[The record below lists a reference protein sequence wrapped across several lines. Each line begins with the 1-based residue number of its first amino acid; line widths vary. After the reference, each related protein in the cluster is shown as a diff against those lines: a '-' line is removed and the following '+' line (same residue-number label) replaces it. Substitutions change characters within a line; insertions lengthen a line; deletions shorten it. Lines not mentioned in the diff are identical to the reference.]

1 MPENIGYRLSH
12 DKQMKERYGKK
23 WLIVHWTPTGN
34 VPKEYDDDDDD
45 DDNYYYYCLYHNPFV
60 Y

>member
-1 MPENIGYRLSH
+1 
-12 DKQMKERYGKK
+12 MKERCGKK

-45 DDNYYYYCLYHNPFV
+45 ERNL
-60 Y
+60 